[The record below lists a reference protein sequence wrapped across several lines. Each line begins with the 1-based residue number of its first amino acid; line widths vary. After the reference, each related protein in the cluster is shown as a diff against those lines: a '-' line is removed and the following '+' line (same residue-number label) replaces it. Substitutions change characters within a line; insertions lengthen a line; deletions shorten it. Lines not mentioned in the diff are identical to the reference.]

1 MISYCTNRI
10 KSQKER
16 RLFRMSKNTQF
27 GHRIKRQIHRYLTRK
42 LPGLKKP
49 DFKLAFD
56 MVFGIS
62 KSGDSKISNI
72 ARALEESC
80 DLRHTV
86 KRLYNHINA
95 TDYSG
100 MIEKVTLAE
109 YPHVFTE
116 ETTIALDFSDLT
128 KPYAEKMENLAT
140 VRDGDKGTYGRGYN
154 QIVLTATQR
163 GDDNPTVL
171 ANRLF
176 SKAATPDKK
185 STDVALEIVSD
196 VLTAHGNKG
205 VYTQDRY
212 FDNKRFFSFFHTN
225 SLQFVTRAKN
235 NRKLLAVDSSGKV
248 VPEKRSIL
256 SLAKHCKL
264 SCRVNLQYWENGQ
277 WKQKRK
283 LRIGARRVFLSCI
296 NATVTM
302 VVVKGYGKIPMMLL
316 TNIPIQLNNDHDL
329 KRIFMIYRSRWQCE
343 EWIRFVKTAYN
354 LEDIRCLNWIS
365 IKNVVAFVLFV
376 NNMLTKRLGYSAQTI
391 KTRAKLLIRG
401 KPIYFDKA
409 KMTLYML
416 MEGIKEAL
424 RSVAAYY
431 KIIRQEFDNNIQLE
445 LPL

>member
-1 MISYCTNRI
+1 
-10 KSQKER
+10 
-16 RLFRMSKNTQF
+16 MSKNTQF
-27 GHRIKRQIHRYLTRK
+27 GHRVKKQIHRYLTRK

-49 DFKLAFD
+49 DQKLAFD

-72 ARALEESC
+72 ARALEEPC
-80 DLRHTV
+80 ELRHTV
-86 KRLYNHINA
+86 KRLYNRLNA
-95 TDYSG
+95 TDYSE
-100 MIEKVTLAE
+100 MLEAATLAE
-109 YPHVFTE
+109 YPHDFTE
-116 ETTIALDFSDLT
+116 ETTIALDFSDIT

-140 VRDGDKGTYGRGYN
+140 VRDGDKGTFGLGYN

-185 STDVALEIVSD
+185 STDVALELLGDILRV
-196 VLTAHGNKG
+196 HGNSG

-225 SLQFVTRAKN
+225 NLKFVTRAKD
-235 NRKLLAVDSSGKV
+235 NRKLLAIDSTGKV
-248 VPEKRSIL
+248 IPEKRSIL
-256 SLAKHCKL
+256 NLATHCKTPCKITL
-264 SCRVNLQYWENGQ
+264 KYWENGQ
-277 WKQKRK
+277 WKPKRT
-283 LRIGARRVFLSCI
+283 LRIGARQVFLPCI
-296 NATVTM
+296 NASVTLL
-302 VVVKGYGKIPMMLL
+302 VVKGYGKIPMMLL
-316 TNIPIQLNNDHDL
+316 TNIPIQLKNEHDL
-329 KRIFMIYRSRWQCE
+329 ERIFRIYRSRWQCE

-365 IKNVVAFVLFV
+365 IKNVAAFVLFV
-376 NNMLTKRLGYSAQTI
+376 NNMLTKRFGYSAQTI
-391 KTRAKLLIRG
+391 KTRAKLLLQG
-401 KPIYFDKA
+401 KPIYLEKA

-424 RSVAAYY
+424 KSVAAYY
-431 KIIRQEFDNNIQLE
+431 KEIRQEFDNNIQLE